1 MGVMK
6 VTYQFKYKGRHLSA
20 LLELCH
26 ISKNLYNEALYLEK
40 QQYEKHKSDET
51 EKSYLSYYDLD
62 KLLKTK
68 TNLEGTV
75 NYKLLPV
82 HTAQQCI
89 RLLDKSYSSFF
100 KGISDYKKHPS
111 KYSSIP
117 KCPKY
122 KDKNGYNLLV
132 FTNQQAKIKQNK
144 YIQLKAG
151 LHIPVPQS
159 DKYDFSSFK
168 QIRILPYKDHV
179 KIEIIYERNCIDF
192 KDNKRYASIDLGM
205 NNLCTMV
212 DSDGNAV
219 IYNGRKLKSYNRY
232 VNKTVG

>member
-1 MGVMK
+1 MS
-6 VTYQFKYKGRHLSA
+6 YFKEPIQRSSIFRKSNSTRST
-20 LLELCH
+20 
-26 ISKNLYNEALYLEK
+26 NL
-40 QQYEKHKSDET
+40 DET

-68 TNLEGTV
+68 PNLEGTV
-75 NYKLLPV
+75 NYKLLPAQ
-82 HTAQQCI
+82 TAQQCI

-111 KYSSIP
+111 KYNSIP

-122 KDKNGYNLLV
+122 KDKDEYNLLV
-132 FTNQQAKIKQNK
+132 FTNQQANIKQNK
-144 YIQLKAG
+144 YIQLKAS

-192 KDNKRYASIDLGM
+192 KDNKRYASIDL
-205 NNLCTMV
+205 V
-212 DSDGNAV
+212 
-219 IYNGRKLKSYNRY
+219 
-232 VNKTVG
+232 